1 LSSFEPSS
9 PSSRNPRLAF
19 KPTYKYIPGT
29 SEYDRRLDKKMRAPA
44 WCDRVLWSGR
54 VVCGTGGQMTE
65 GLWVQDDIPRI
76 APIQY
81 GRAEQEI
88 SDHKPVFA
96 VLEMQVESTCTDQ
109 AALARRVVEVRYR
122 VCV

>member
-1 LSSFEPSS
+1 
-9 PSSRNPRLAF
+9 
-19 KPTYKYIPGT
+19 
-29 SEYDRRLDKKMRAPA
+29 M
-44 WCDRVLWSGR
+44 
-54 VVCGTGGQMTE
+54 
-65 GLWVQDDIPRI
+65 QDDIPRI

-109 AALARRVVEVRYR
+109 AALARRVVEVRHS
-122 VCV
+122 VCVCVCVCVYLEGVGTDCDPGAR